1 MSMSKEQYV
10 AEHFPDVEC
19 GVVPCGPKIVVQL
32 RTVKEATASGIL
44 LAPATKEFNNGNTQ
58 LARVVKVGGIA
69 FRDRSSGDT
78 WKEGAWA
85 EVGDLVIIPR
95 WGGFRFE
102 VPIPGAKESAIF
114 AVFDD
119 TNIQMRV
126 ESGFETF
133 DSLL

>member
-1 MSMSKEQYV
+1 MEKEQYV
-10 AEHFPDVEC
+10 AEHFPVVEC

-32 RTVKEATASGIL
+32 RTVKQKSSGGIIL
-44 LAPATKEFNNGNTQ
+44 ANETRELNQGNTQ
-58 LARVVKVGGIA
+58 IARVVKVGAIA

-102 VPIPGAKESAIF
+102 VQVPGTDEKAIF

-119 TNIQMRV
+119 TNVQMRV
-126 ESGFETF
+126 ESNFAAF
-133 DSLL
+133 DSIL